1 MWLEGLVSRFIDLLC
16 IKSMDQSFIEG
27 QQRLRQPMADV
38 SQEQE
43 IREWLEKPSSQS
55 HEKLLLSGT
64 FSTSLILRLLS
75 RERKSNLF
83 Y

>member
-1 MWLEGLVSRFIDLLC
+1 
-16 IKSMDQSFIEG
+16 
-27 QQRLRQPMADV
+27 MADV

-43 IREWLEKPSSQS
+43 IREWLEKASSQS
-55 HEKLLLSGT
+55 HEKLLLSGA

-83 Y
+83 N